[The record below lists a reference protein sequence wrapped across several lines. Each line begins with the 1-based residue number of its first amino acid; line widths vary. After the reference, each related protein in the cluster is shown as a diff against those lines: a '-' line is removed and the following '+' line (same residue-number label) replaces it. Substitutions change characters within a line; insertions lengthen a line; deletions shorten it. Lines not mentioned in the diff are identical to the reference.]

1 MKKIMT
7 HEERMKAVD
16 EFFKNKSQRDCIE
29 MLYNGPIERMEAFDR
44 KLWEEVIDNQIE
56 VGDEDAWYSKDPKIH
71 KFKDLWHCF
80 NPYVDE
86 RLPWVDVEDADFPT
100 RFLLLEH
107 NGKQLITSLMIGQ
120 GAACDTCT
128 VEGFKKWM
136 KRNKWTAK
144 IPKKGTTLDE
154 LALAM
159 KDTVREMK
167 EAIRNADT
175 RKGR

>member
-1 MKKIMT
+1 MKFEEKLKKID
-7 HEERMKAVD
+7 K
-16 EFFKNKSQRDCIE
+16 FFDDKSQRDIME
-29 MLYNGPIERMEAFDR
+29 MMYNDPIKRMEAFDR

-56 VGDEDAWYSKDPKIH
+56 VGDEEAWYSKDPNIH
-71 KFKDLWHCF
+71 KYKDMWHCF

-86 RLPWVDVEDADFPT
+86 RLPWVEVEDADFPT
-100 RFLLLEH
+100 KFLLLEH

-128 VEGFKKWM
+128 VEGFKEWM

-144 IPKKGTTLDE
+144 IPEKGTTLDDV
-154 LALAM
+154 ALAM